1 MLAVLLTLATL
12 AGCGGGGENNEAL
25 DDSAPLAPEEANSV
39 TIRVSGTEGTAYV
52 GDYGTLNVEDDLLTV
67 EGTLGDEPEELE
79 VEGDISQ
86 GVIAFFQKT
95 QPGGEKLKVEIRA
108 EDQTIIESTSYAE
121 LGETSLNWLP
131 PERAFDEVLPGEEN
145 LPEDETSP

>member
-1 MLAVLLTLATL
+1 MW
-12 AGCGGGGENNEAL
+12 GGEENAEAL
-25 DDSAPLAPEEANSV
+25 DASAPLAPEKASGI
-39 TIRVSGTEGTAYV
+39 TIRVSGLEGMAYV
-52 GDYGTLNVEDDLLTV
+52 GDYGTLNVEDGLLTV
-67 EGTLGDEPEELE
+67 EGVLGDEPEEFE

-86 GVIAFFQKT
+86 GVTAFLQKT

-108 EDQTIIESTSYAE
+108 EAQTILESTSYAE

-145 LPEDETSP
+145 LPEEETSP